1 MHYFV
6 GAGPGVKIP
15 FLRGVGWGWGGL
27 FYCVIFS
34 ISQIICGWG
43 SKNLIQGGGG
53 VQPQHPVPM
62 NAYKP
67 ALCTGNKEQ
76 VHVKPVSTTFTKGT
90 YCGKN

>member
-1 MHYFV
+1 M
-6 GAGPGVKIP
+6 
-15 FLRGVGWGWGGL
+15 GVGG
-27 FYCVIFS
+27 S
-34 ISQIICGWG
+34 ILLRYFLNFTN
-43 SKNLIQGGGG
+43 NLWLGIKKFNSGGGG